1 MKIESLFHKKLLKS
15 SLITILFLS
24 KLSLWAAIPTVD
36 ALFRNSNNADLTGNL
51 VKAKL
56 IIREAKES
64 ETAGSAM
71 SNETTASGSASVTSN
86 ASSLATTPYYFEF
99 IFSVAEGRMEVL
111 QLEFSRPSM
120 ESRSLKKV
128 TYLPNLLKRIKE
140 DDQIVSSSF
149 YSLLMSLALNDSSG
163 MMATISK
170 ILPGQQNNRQLLN
183 EKKVELL
190 KKYQSYLS
198 AIKNDP
204 SKEAD
209 LPNPMR
215 PENPEEM
222 ETVKSIL
229 KENMYLTESSVKT
242 VKSDDQFFWQISA
255 EGLSAL
261 FYQDT
266 HRLRAFS
273 ASLNSKSVIIDCG
286 EYTLF
291 DTIHEMPKI
300 ILITKVDENRKVEI
314 SINSLSNS
322 TDKNKKFYD
331 RYKEYKELEDKLLN
345 PKGHRP
351 IQEDI
356 DRSLLENLIY

>member
-204 SKEAD
+204 FKEAD

-229 KENMYLTESSVKT
+229 KEN
-242 VKSDDQFFWQISA
+242 
-255 EGLSAL
+255 
-261 FYQDT
+261 
-266 HRLRAFS
+266 
-273 ASLNSKSVIIDCG
+273 
-286 EYTLF
+286 
-291 DTIHEMPKI
+291 
-300 ILITKVDENRKVEI
+300 
-314 SINSLSNS
+314 
-322 TDKNKKFYD
+322 
-331 RYKEYKELEDKLLN
+331 
-345 PKGHRP
+345 
-351 IQEDI
+351 I